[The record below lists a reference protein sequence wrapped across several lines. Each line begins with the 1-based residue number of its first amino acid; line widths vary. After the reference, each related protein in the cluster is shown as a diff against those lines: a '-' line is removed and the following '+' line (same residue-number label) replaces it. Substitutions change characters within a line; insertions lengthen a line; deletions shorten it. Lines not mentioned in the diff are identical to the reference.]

1 MNKQINTGE
10 IVIYQAEDGRA
21 SLEVKLIKE
30 TVWLN
35 LNQMAELFQRN
46 KSVVSR
52 HISNVFRTGEL
63 SKGATVAK
71 FATVQIEGDREI
83 TRNIEYYNLDMI
95 ISVGYRVNS
104 LRGTQFRIWANKIL
118 KDYLVTGYADYLVT
132 GYALNEKRL
141 QSQIEK
147 YEALKQS
154 ISLIDKIVDH
164 KLLST
169 SESEGLL
176 RVIGDFSYALDT
188 LDRYDYGKLEL
199 GSVSD
204 QTVKRISYE
213 EAKSA
218 IKKMLGKFGDSALFG
233 REKDNSFRSSL
244 DTIYQTFDGK
254 DLYPSIEE
262 KAAHLLY
269 FIVKNHSFV
278 DGNKRIAAA
287 IFTWFLDR
295 NGLLYK
301 SDGMKRIADNALV
314 ALTLMIAMS
323 DPKEKDVITKIIV
336 NLINKD
342 N

>member
-1 MNKQINTGE
+1 MNKPINTGE
-10 IVIYQAEDGRA
+10 IVIYQAEDEQV
-21 SLEVKLIKE
+21 SLEVKLIE
-30 TVWLN
+30 DTVWLDTH
-35 LNQMAELFQRN
+35 QMAELFQRERT
-46 KSVVSR
+46 VIVR
-52 HISNVFRTGEL
+52 HVKNIYKTGEL
-63 SKGATVAK
+63 LHGSTCAKNTQVAK
-71 FATVQIEGDREI
+71 DGKKRVMDF
-83 TRNIEYYNLDMI
+83 YSLDMI
-95 ISVGYRVNS
+95 IAVGYRVNS

-118 KDYLVTGYADYLVT
+118 KDYLVTGYA
-132 GYALNEKRL
+132 LNEKRL

-154 ISLIDKIVDH
+154 IKLIDNIVDR

-188 LDRYDYGKLEL
+188 LDRYDYGKLDL
-199 GSVSD
+199 THISD
-204 QTVKRISYE
+204 QTAKRISYE

-218 IKKMLGKFGDSALFG
+218 IKTMQGKLSDSILFG
-233 REKDNSFRSSL
+233 REKDNSFSSSL
-244 DTIYQTFDGK
+244 DTICQTFDGK

-301 SDGMKRIADNALV
+301 SDGTKRIADNALV

>member
-10 IVIYQAEDGRA
+10 IVIYQTEDGQA
-21 SLEVKLIKE
+21 SLDVNLVEE

-35 LNQMAELFQRN
+35 QAEMCQLFEKNKRTISEHVRNISKEAELQES
-46 KSVVSR
+46 SVVR
-52 HISNVFRTGEL
+52 KFRTTARDGK
-63 SKGATVAK
+63 SYNV
-71 FATVQIEGDREI
+71 
-83 TRNIEYYNLDMI
+83 NYYSLDAI
-95 ISVGYRVNS
+95 ISVGYRVKS
-104 LRGTQFRIWANKIL
+104 QRGTQFRIWTNKIL
-118 KDYLVTGYADYLVT
+118 KEYLVT

-154 ISLIDKIVDH
+154 IRVIDNIVDR

-176 RVIGDFSYALDT
+176 RVISDFSYALDT

-199 GSVSD
+199 VRVSER
-204 QTVKRISYE
+204 TAKRISYE
-213 EAKSA
+213 EAKDA
-218 IKKMLGKFGDSALFG
+218 IKTMQGRLSDSALFG
-233 REKDNSFRSSL
+233 REKDNSFSSSL
-244 DTIYQTFDGK
+244 DTICQTFDGR

-301 SDGMKRIADNALV
+301 SDGMKRMADNALV

-323 DPKEKDVITKIIV
+323 DPKEKDVITTIIV
-336 NLINKD
+336 NLINMD

>member
-1 MNKQINTGE
+1 MNVQQNKGE
-10 IVIYQAEDGRA
+10 IVIYQTEDGQT
-21 SLEVKLIKE
+21 SLEVKLIEE

-35 LNQMAELFQRN
+35 LNQMAELFKRD
-46 KSVVSR
+46 KSVISR
-52 HISNVFRTGEL
+52 HVSNIFKTEEL
-63 SKGATVAK
+63 SREATVAK
-71 FATVQIEGDREI
+71 YATVQMEGSRRI
-83 TRNIEYYNLDMI
+83 TRNIEHYNLDVM

-118 KDYLVTGYADYLVT
+118 KDYLVKGYT
-132 GYALNEKRL
+132 LNEKRL

-154 ISLIDKIVDH
+154 IKLIDNIIDR

-176 RVIGDFSYALDT
+176 KVIGDFSYALDT

-199 GSVSD
+199 AHISD
-204 QTVKRISYE
+204 RTAKRISYE
-213 EAKSA
+213 EAKGA
-218 IKKMLGKFGDSALFG
+218 IKIMQGRLSDSTLFG
-233 REKDNSFRSSL
+233 LEKDNSFSSSL
-244 DTIYQTFDGK
+244 NTIYQTFDGK
-254 DLYPSIEE
+254 DLCPSIEE

-287 IFTWFLDR
+287 IFTWFLER

-301 SDGMKRIADNALV
+301 SDGTKRLADNALV

-323 DPKEKDVITKIIV
+323 DPKEKDIITKIIV

>member
-10 IVIYQAEDGRA
+10 IVIYQTKEGQA
-21 SLEVKLIKE
+21 SLKVSLVEE

-35 LNQMAELFQRN
+35 QAQMCQLFEKNKRTISEHVRNIFKEEELQE
-46 KSVVSR
+46 SS
-52 HISNVFRTGEL
+52 VFR
-63 SKGATVAK
+63 K
-71 FATVQIEGDREI
+71 FRTTARDGKDY
-83 TRNIEYYNLDMI
+83 NINYYNLDVI
-95 ISVGYRVNS
+95 ISVGYRVKS
-104 LRGTQFRIWANKIL
+104 QRGTQFRIWANKIL
-118 KDYLVTGYADYLVT
+118 KDYLVT

-154 ISLIDKIVDH
+154 IRLIDTIVDR

-176 RVIGDFSYALDT
+176 KVIGDFSYALDT

-199 GSVSD
+199 VRLSD
-204 QTVKRISYE
+204 RTAKRISYE
-213 EAKSA
+213 EAKGA
-218 IKKMLGKFGDSALFG
+218 IKTMQGRLSDSDLFG
-233 REKDNSFRSSL
+233 REKDNSFSSSL
-244 DTIYQTFDGK
+244 DTICQTFDGK

-287 IFTWFLDR
+287 IFTWFLER

-301 SDGMKRIADNALV
+301 SDGTKRIADNALV
-314 ALTLMIAMS
+314 AFTLLIAMS
-323 DPKEKDVITKIIV
+323 DPKEKDVITTIIV
-336 NLINKD
+336 NLINMD

>member
-1 MNKQINTGE
+1 MNEQKNTGE
-10 IVIYQAEDGRA
+10 ILIYQTEDGQA

-35 LNQMAELFQRN
+35 LNQMAGLFQRN

-71 FATVQIEGDREI
+71 FATVQIEGDRKI

-95 ISVGYRVNS
+95 IAVGYRVNS

-118 KDYLVTGYADYLVT
+118 KDYLVTGYA
-132 GYALNEKRL
+132 LNEKRL
-141 QSQIEK
+141 QSQIEQ

-154 ISLIDKIVDH
+154 IKLIDNIVDR

-169 SESEGLL
+169 SESEGIL

-199 GSVSD
+199 IRLSD
-204 QTVKRISYE
+204 RITKRILYE
-213 EAKSA
+213 EAKGA
-218 IKKMLGKFGDSALFG
+218 IKTMQGRLSDSALFG

-244 DTIYQTFDGK
+244 DTICQTFDGR

-262 KAAHLLY
+262 KAAHLLH
-269 FIVKNHSFV
+269 FIVKIHSFV

-287 IFTWFLDR
+287 ILPGFLIGMACSINLTER
-295 NGLLYK
+295 N
-301 SDGMKRIADNALV
+301 A
-314 ALTLMIAMS
+314 
-323 DPKEKDVITKIIV
+323 
-336 NLINKD
+336 
-342 N
+342 

>member
-1 MNKQINTGE
+1 MNVQGNKGE
-10 IVIYQAEDGRA
+10 IVIYQTEDGQT
-21 SLEVKLIKE
+21 SLEVKLIEE

-35 LNQMAELFQRN
+35 LNQMAELFKRD
-46 KSVVSR
+46 KSVISR
-52 HISNVFRTGEL
+52 HISNIFKTGEL
-63 SKGATVAK
+63 SKEATVAK
-71 FATVQIEGDREI
+71 YATVQMEGGRRI
-83 TRNIEYYNLDMI
+83 TRNIEHYNLDVM

-104 LRGTQFRIWANKIL
+104 LCGTQFRIWANKIL
-118 KDYLVTGYADYLVT
+118 KDYLVK

-141 QSQIEK
+141 QLQIEK

-154 ISLIDKIVDH
+154 IKLIDNIIDR

-176 RVIGDFSYALDT
+176 KVIGDFSYALDT

-199 GSVSD
+199 AHISD
-204 QTVKRISYE
+204 QAVKRISYE
-213 EAKSA
+213 EAKDA
-218 IKKMLGKFGDSALFG
+218 IKIMQGRLSDSNLFG
-233 REKDNSFRSSL
+233 HEKDDSFRSSL
-244 DTIYQTFDGK
+244 DTICQTFDRK

-269 FIVKNHSFV
+269 FIVKDHSFV

-287 IFTWFLDR
+287 IFTWFLER
-295 NGLLYK
+295 NDLLYK
-301 SDGMKRIADNALV
+301 SDGTKRLADNALV

-323 DPKEKDVITKIIV
+323 DPKEKDILTKIVV

>member
-10 IVIYQAEDGRA
+10 IVIYQAEDEQV
-21 SLEVKLIKE
+21 SLEVKLIE
-30 TVWLN
+30 DTVWLN

-71 FATVQIEGDREI
+71 FATVQIEGDRRI

-95 ISVGYRVNS
+95 IAIGYRVNS

-118 KDYLVTGYADYLVT
+118 KDYLVTGYV
-132 GYALNEKRL
+132 LNEKRL

-154 ISLIDKIVDH
+154 IKLIDNIVDR

-199 GSVSD
+199 FRVSD
-204 QTVKRISYE
+204 RTAKRILTE
-213 EAKSA
+213 
-218 IKKMLGKFGDSALFG
+218 
-233 REKDNSFRSSL
+233 
-244 DTIYQTFDGK
+244 
-254 DLYPSIEE
+254 
-262 KAAHLLY
+262 
-269 FIVKNHSFV
+269 
-278 DGNKRIAAA
+278 
-287 IFTWFLDR
+287 R
-295 NGLLYK
+295 NAWQ
-301 SDGMKRIADNALV
+301 I
-314 ALTLMIAMS
+314 TLW
-323 DPKEKDVITKIIV
+323 
-336 NLINKD
+336 LH
-342 N
+342 

>member
-10 IVIYQAEDGRA
+10 IIIYQTEDGQA

-35 LNQMAELFQRN
+35 LNQMAGLFQRN

-118 KDYLVTGYADYLVT
+118 KDYLVTGYA
-132 GYALNEKRL
+132 LNEKRL
-141 QSQIEK
+141 QSQIEQ

-154 ISLIDKIVDH
+154 IKLIDNIVDR

-169 SESEGLL
+169 SESEGLF

-199 GSVSD
+199 IRVSD
-204 QTVKRISYE
+204 RVTKRILYE
-213 EAKSA
+213 EAKGA
-218 IKKMLGKFGDSALFG
+218 IKTMQGRLSDSALFG

-244 DTIYQTFDGK
+244 DTICQTFDGR

-287 IFTWFLDR
+287 IFTWFLER

-301 SDGMKRIADNALV
+301 SDGTKRIADNALV
-314 ALTLMIAMS
+314 ALTLMIAMG

>member
-10 IVIYQAEDGRA
+10 IVIYQMEDGQA
-21 SLEVKLIKE
+21 SLDVTLVEDTI
-30 TVWLN
+30 WLN
-35 LNQMAELFQRN
+35 QAEMCQLFEKNKRTISEHVRN
-46 KSVVSR
+46 IFKEDELQESAVVR
-52 HISNVFRTGEL
+52 KFRTTARDGK
-63 SKGATVAK
+63 SYNV
-71 FATVQIEGDREI
+71 
-83 TRNIEYYNLDMI
+83 NYYSLDAI
-95 ISVGYRVNS
+95 ISVGYRVKS
-104 LRGTQFRIWANKIL
+104 QRGTQFRIWANKIL
-118 KDYLVTGYADYLVT
+118 KDYLVT

-154 ISLIDKIVDH
+154 IKLIDNIVDR
-164 KLLST
+164 KLLSV

-199 GSVSD
+199 VHVSD
-204 QTVKRISYE
+204 RTAKRISYE
-213 EAKSA
+213 EAKGA
-218 IKKMLGKFGDSALFG
+218 IKKMLGKFGDSDLFG

-244 DTIYQTFDGK
+244 DTICQTFDGK

-262 KAAHLLY
+262 KSAHLLY
-269 FIVKNHSFV
+269 FIVKNHSFI

-287 IFTWFLDR
+287 VFTWFLER
-295 NGLLYK
+295 NGLLYT
-301 SDGMKRIADNALV
+301 SDGTKRIADNALV

-323 DPKEKDVITKIIV
+323 NPKEKDIITTIIV
-336 NLINKD
+336 NLINMD

>member
-1 MNKQINTGE
+1 MSEQINAGE
-10 IVIYQAEDGRA
+10 ILIYQTEDGQA

-35 LNQMAELFQRN
+35 LNQMAGLFQRN

-71 FATVQIEGDREI
+71 FATVQIEGDRKI

-118 KDYLVTGYADYLVT
+118 KDYLVTGYA
-132 GYALNEKRL
+132 LNEKRL
-141 QSQIEK
+141 QSQIEQ
-147 YEALKQS
+147 YDALKQS
-154 ISLIDKIVDH
+154 IKLIDNIVDR

-199 GSVSD
+199 IRVSD
-204 QTVKRISYE
+204 RVTKRILYE
-213 EAKSA
+213 EAKGA
-218 IKKMLGKFGDSALFG
+218 IKTMQGRLSDSALFG

-244 DTIYQTFDGK
+244 DTICQTFDGR
-254 DLYPSIEE
+254 DLYSSIEE

-287 IFTWFLDR
+287 IFTWFLER

-301 SDGMKRIADNALV
+301 SDGTKRIADNALV

-323 DPKEKDVITKIIV
+323 DPKEKDVIIKIIV